1 MSASTA
7 SAPRFARALL
17 RPGAGES
24 SAPRSLRRGAAL
36 LAAAAGGALLDV
48 ASPGLAWWPLA
59 LPAVVLVLAAVW
71 QQRAGF
77 GLVAGLVAGA
87 VFWALQISWL
97 TLYLGPIPWLALS
110 ALMTLW
116 FGLGGALIAAATRTL
131 ALWLLGPESPA
142 GLARRGGLVAVL
154 QSAVASGLWVLREQV
169 QGSSPYG
176 GYPWGRVAHLF
187 SGTPLEQSVSWLGFA
202 GLSGLI
208 VFTCALPVAA
218 CFRLARPANAAP
230 ARRSFGLRAVGASL
244 ALLAVLA
251 LVPIAPLSESG
262 ALRVAAVQGNSKSA
276 IFDDRESGSVI
287 RDHLDATTR
296 LVDELEARGES
307 VDVIVWPENSAEFEV
322 RSDPR
327 NSQRIERLAA
337 RAGAPIVL
345 GSVLRDSEGGA
356 DVFTN
361 SALVW
366 DAQGDTGVRYDKR
379 YPVPFAEYMPNREFF
394 HAIVPDLIDLVQLD
408 YTPGTRPAAFGVD
421 TPSGPVQAG
430 LAICFDIIFDQQ
442 AVAMVGDDA
451 EVILAQT
458 NNADFGR
465 TDESAQQLAIARLR
479 AVETGR
485 ALVNISTVGTSAI
498 VLPNGQSID
507 ALAPHT
513 AGAMVAEVPLVTGE
527 TPALRFGAAIA
538 GFWLAVGAFGLL
550 VPVTMRIAMRA
561 APRG

>member
-24 SAPRSLRRGAAL
+24 GAPRSLRRGAAL

-169 QGSSPYG
+169 QGSWPYG

-244 ALLAVLA
+244 ALLVVLA

-327 NSQRIERLAA
+327 NSRRIERLAA

-408 YTPGTRPAAFGVD
+408 YTPGARPAAFGVD